1 MTNQKHVQVP
11 PLVGPRKR
19 GRPFLPP
26 GMKKAR
32 LVVWISPNLV
42 EYVEESGGDQYL
54 ERLLARELEEMS
66 ARADY

>member
-1 MTNQKHVQVP
+1 MTDPKQVQVP
-11 PLVGPRKR
+11 ALVGAPKK

-42 EYVEESGGDQYL
+42 AYVEESGGDQYL
-54 ERLLARELEEMS
+54 ERLLARELE
-66 ARADY
+66 DV

>member
-19 GRPFLPP
+19 GRPFLPA
-26 GMKKAR
+26 GVKKAR

-54 ERLLARELEEMS
+54 ERLLARELE
-66 ARADY
+66 DV